1 MMNSFKNITKAV
13 LPTALDVVSDFI
25 PVNTVLDNVP
35 FAKEIVDIGIVNELT
50 VRPIVEEYV
59 GRATFRLTKVFI
71 TDPTQN
77 DFKATLSGSVADAGP
92 FDAVLKFNRELT
104 VEWFDEESRQF
115 KTFGTLDM
123 PELEIGKGSFEFNDV
138 VAIFKVND
146 CHRGALEKFVMD
158 LFTKEKLEW
167 RISCEDLTA
176 TLKSKGIIVK
186 DIKLPPKLVS
196 LRGWNNLDK
205 CVEIESVDLPGNDT
219 LPGIRVTLDT
229 NITNPSEIGIAL
241 DSISFQYYIGNT
253 KIGRVVSTGS
263 FALNS
268 WPSTKSQLRLTD
280 HLTSDISTVFCAV
293 QGLGSSE
300 TAYIL
305 GESAGRQDIQWLNN
319 AIKKLKVEKIE
330 VPRVETLLKSVSLK
344 LPRNVTQTKRGDAF
358 FALKNPFTA
367 PVQLVKLTNT
377 TVTCG
382 KWDVGTVDCDLS
394 SEPLDVDDSSRALPF
409 AFNLEEPL
417 KIIELLRS
425 SAETNGVDLGPL
437 DDLLTMAE
445 SYYNSSA
452 PRNDIARIQADVPA
466 KVPTFA
472 SGKQFDI
479 TGAILKSLENLK
491 VTLRINSQLM
501 VDNHC
506 ANLVFTQPDVPA
518 AIRDGTALYLIG
530 AIAPPIVQTLVEKAD
545 FRIKEATIT
554 NQRDDK
560 FDLELNASLTKTGP
574 LDAEI
579 EFKNGVIVTWEG
591 HDVAEITSLSKITA
605 VAYDGCPNYQAEN
618 ARVKII
624 DRGRFPTDETLRK
637 GIECTFHTKTLR
649 VSALGTT
656 FDGVSFSKVV
666 TWKATVMT
674 RTGHDMVVIGV
685 PCHRHV
691 NFTNATLDELKQLS
705 QAWEPASFGV
715 NEAVCND
722 LVHVDGAVKGG
733 TRSCAAASVHSDLSR
748 AVHVLCVVSW
758 TTSRVGNARVAEV
771 VSHWLEG

>member
-1 MMNSFKNITKAV
+1 MNFFKNITKAV
-13 LPTALDVVSDFI
+13 LPTALDIVSDFI
-25 PVNTVLDNVP
+25 PVNTVLDNIP

-176 TLKSKGIIVK
+176 TLKAKGVIVK
-186 DIKLPPKLVS
+186 DIELPPKLVS

-205 CVEIESVDLPGNDT
+205 CAEIKSVDLPGNDT
-219 LPGIRVTLDT
+219 VPGIRVTLDT
-229 NITNPSEIGIAL
+229 MITNPSEIGIAL

-263 FALNS
+263 FSLNS
-268 WPSTKSQLRLTD
+268 GPSTKSRLRLTD

-293 QGLGSSE
+293 QGSGE
-300 TAYIL
+300 TAFIL

-330 VPRVETLLKSVSLK
+330 VPRLKTLLESVSLK

-382 KWDVGTVDCDLS
+382 KWDVGTINCDLS
-394 SEPLDVDDSSRALPF
+394 SKPLDVNDSSRALPF
-409 AFNLEEPL
+409 AFNLKKPL
-417 KIIELLRS
+417 MIIELLRS
-425 SAETNGVDLGPL
+425 GAATNRVVLGPL

-452 PRNDIARIQADVPA
+452 PQNDIARVQASVPT
-466 KVPTFA
+466 KVPTLA

-501 VDNHC
+501 VDNRKLSSSMSMQESH
-506 ANLVFTQPDVPA
+506 VPA

-545 FRIKEATIT
+545 FRIKEATMT
-554 NQRDDK
+554 NRRGDK
-560 FDLELNASLTKTGP
+560 FELELNASLTKTGP

-605 VAYDGCPNYQAEN
+605 VAYDGCPKYRAKN

-666 TWKATVMT
+666 TWKATVM
-674 RTGHDMVVIGV
+674 
-685 PCHRHV
+685 
-691 NFTNATLDELKQLS
+691 
-705 QAWEPASFGV
+705 
-715 NEAVCND
+715 
-722 LVHVDGAVKGG
+722 
-733 TRSCAAASVHSDLSR
+733 
-748 AVHVLCVVSW
+748 
-758 TTSRVGNARVAEV
+758 
-771 VSHWLEG
+771 